1 MTGAHAHKLQQ
12 DHVAARRRRNRALI
26 AAMVVGLALAGC
38 EQSGGSARSRT
49 PSPPSGTS
57 TGSSSPTAAGA
68 CAARAKGAAPTT
80 AQLPGT
86 KWPERRA
93 VSPGHTP
100 ASSGMAVDPATDTAY
115 ALVPLV
121 GSQSHLRYQLTCA
134 TEPGGPVRKGP
145 VLKDPDLA
153 LASDYLWAFGEPGRK
168 AVVSQIDPRS
178 LRVIRSITLPGDAP
192 PGYAAMHLTGGYGHS
207 VWAGSTR
214 VGPTATLY
222 RLDTRSG
229 RIMATATLPAGTAA
243 YDISYYPYPT
253 ECCELYASAANIVD
267 GSPEG
272 NLVLE
277 FDAVAGRPVA
287 TADHGPVTESVAG
300 SAVTAVPD
308 GVWDSFRTGMLG
320 LTLHMRQADLALTAP
335 TVAGIAQSPVTG
347 LFHWAMYATSVFGG
361 GSLWM
366 TNQSGR
372 LACVDP
378 GNGRVRAIE
387 RLSQSKL
394 VYQLFAADPARRLLF
409 GADSQ
414 GLVAISPPA
423 ACWLAAPTPSISG

>member
-1 MTGAHAHKLQQ
+1 VAQADKLQQ
-12 DHVAARRRRNRALI
+12 DRIAARCRSNRALI
-26 AAMVVGLALAGC
+26 AAMVVGLALVGC
-38 EQSGGSARSRT
+38 GQSGGSARSRT
-49 PSPPSGTS
+49 PSPLSGTS
-57 TGSSSPTAAGA
+57 TGGGSPTAAGA
-68 CAARAKGAAPTT
+68 CAGRAKGAAPTT
-80 AQLPGT
+80 AQVPGT

-93 VSPGHTP
+93 VSPGRTP

-192 PGYAAMHLTGGYGHS
+192 PGYAPMHLTGGYGHS

-229 RIMATATLPAGTAA
+229 RIMATATLPAGTAP
-243 YDISYYPYPT
+243 YDISYYPYPS
-253 ECCELYASAANIVD
+253 ECCELYASAAHVVD

-277 FDAVAGRPVA
+277 FDAIAGRPVA

-335 TVAGIAQSPVTG
+335 TAAGIAQSPVTG

-372 LACVDP
+372 LACLDP

-394 VYQLFAADPARRLLF
+394 VYQLFAADPARHLLF

>member
-1 MTGAHAHKLQQ
+1 MTMVQADKLQQ
-12 DHVAARRRRNRALI
+12 DGIAAWRRSNRALI
-26 AAMVVGLALAGC
+26 TATVVALALAGC
-38 EQSGGSARSRT
+38 GPSGGSASSGT

-57 TGSSSPTAAGA
+57 TGSGSPTAAGA
-68 CAARAKGAAPTT
+68 CASRGKAAAPTA
-80 AQLPGT
+80 AQVPGT

-93 VSPGHTP
+93 VSPGRTP
-100 ASSGMAVDPATDTAY
+100 VYSGMAVDPATDTAY
-115 ALVPLV
+115 ALVPLG
-121 GSQSHLRYQLTCA
+121 GSQSPARYQLTCA

-145 VLKDPDLA
+145 VLKDPDLVR
-153 LASDYLWAFGEPGRK
+153 ASDYLWAFGEPGRK
-168 AVVSQIDPRS
+168 AVVSQIDLRT
-178 LRVIRSITLPGDAP
+178 LRVIRSITLPGEAP
-192 PGYAAMHLTGGYGHS
+192 RGYAAMHLTGGYGHS

-229 RIMATATLPAGTAA
+229 RIMATATLPPGTVA
-243 YDISYYPYPT
+243 YDLGFYPYGIS
-253 ECCELYASAANIVD
+253 LYAAAAQVVG

-277 FDAVAGRPVA
+277 FDPIAGALLA
-287 TADHGPVTESVAG
+287 TADRGPVTESVAG

-320 LTLHMRQADLALTAP
+320 LTLHMRQADLALTTP
-335 TVAGIAQSPVTG
+335 TAAGIAQSPATG
-347 LFHWAMYATSVFGG
+347 LFHWAMYATTVFGG
-361 GSLWM
+361 GSLWL

-372 LACVDP
+372 LACLDP
-378 GNGRVRAIE
+378 GNGRIRAIE

-394 VYQLFAADPARRLLF
+394 VYQLFAADPARHLLF

-423 ACWLAAPTPSISG
+423 ACWVAAPTPSISG

>member
-1 MTGAHAHKLQQ
+1 MTAVQADKLQQ
-12 DHVAARRRRNRALI
+12 DGMAARRRSNRALI
-26 AAMVVGLALAGC
+26 AATVVALALVGC
-38 EQSGGSARSRT
+38 GPSGGSASSGR
-49 PSPPSGTS
+49 PSPLSGTANP
-57 TGSSSPTAAGA
+57 SPAVLGA
-68 CAARAKGAAPTT
+68 CAGRGNGAAPAT
-80 AQLPGT
+80 AAVPGT

-93 VSPGHTP
+93 VSPGRMT
-100 ASSGMAVDPATDTAY
+100 AYSGMAVDPATDTAY
-115 ALVPLV
+115 ALVPLA
-121 GSQSHLRYQLTCA
+121 GSQAHARYQLTCA

-153 LASDYLWAFGEPGRK
+153 LASGYLWAFGMPGRK
-168 AVVSQIDPRS
+168 AVVSQINPRT

-214 VGPTATLY
+214 AGPTAKLY

-229 RIMATATLPAGTAA
+229 RIMAMATLPPGTAA
-243 YDISYYPYPT
+243 YDISFYPYPAV
-253 ECCELYASAANIVD
+253 CCSVYASAANVV
-267 GSPEG
+267 GGGPEG

-277 FDAVAGRPVA
+277 FDAIGGGFIAA
-287 TADHGPVTESVAG
+287 ADQGLVTKSVAG

-320 LTLHMRQADLALTAP
+320 LTLHLRQSDLSLKSP
-335 TVAGIAQSPVTG
+335 TRPGIAQSPATG
-347 LFHWAMYATSVFGG
+347 LFHWAMYATTIFGG
-361 GSLWM
+361 GSVWL

-372 LACVDP
+372 LACLDP
-378 GNGRVRAIE
+378 GNGRIRAIE

-394 VYQLFAADPARRLLF
+394 VYQLFAADPARHLLF
-409 GADSQ
+409 GAGSQ

-423 ACWLAAPTPSISG
+423 ACWVAAPTPGISG

>member
-1 MTGAHAHKLQQ
+1 MTVVQADKLQQ
-12 DHVAARRRRNRALI
+12 DGIAARRRSNRALI
-26 AAMVVGLALAGC
+26 AATVVALALAGC
-38 EQSGGSARSRT
+38 RPSGGGASSGT

-57 TGSSSPTAAGA
+57 TGSGSPTAAGA
-68 CAARAKGAAPTT
+68 CAGRGKEAAPTT
-80 AQLPGT
+80 AQVPGT

-93 VSPGHTP
+93 VSPGPTP
-100 ASSGMAVDPATDTAY
+100 AYSGMAVDPATDTAY
-115 ALVPLV
+115 ALVPLA
-121 GSQSHLRYQLTCA
+121 GSQSDARYQLTCA

-153 LASDYLWAFGEPGRK
+153 LASDYLWAFGKPGRK
-168 AVVSQIDPRS
+168 AVVSQINPRT

-192 PGYAAMHLTGGYGHS
+192 PGYAAMHLTAGYGHS

-243 YDISYYPYPT
+243 YDVSYYPYPT
-253 ECCELYASAANIVD
+253 ECCEFYASAAHVVD
-267 GSPEG
+267 GGPEG

-277 FDAVAGRPVA
+277 FDAISGQPVA
-287 TADHGPVTESVAG
+287 AADHGLVTESVAG

-320 LTLHMRQADLALTAP
+320 LTLHMRQADLEPTA
-335 TVAGIAQSPVTG
+335 TTAAGIAQSPATG
-347 LFHWAMYATSVFGG
+347 LFRWAMYATTVFGG
-361 GSLWM
+361 GSLWL
-366 TNQSGR
+366 TNQSGQ
-372 LACVDP
+372 LACLDP
-378 GNGRVRAIE
+378 GNGRIRAIE

-394 VYQLFAADPARRLLF
+394 VYQLFAADPARHLLF
-409 GADSQ
+409 GAVSQ

-423 ACWLAAPTPSISG
+423 ACWVAAPTPSISG

>member
-1 MTGAHAHKLQQ
+1 MTVVQADKLQQ
-12 DHVAARRRRNRALI
+12 DGIAARRRSNRALI
-26 AAMVVGLALAGC
+26 AATVVALALAGC
-38 EQSGGSARSRT
+38 RPSGGGASSGT

-57 TGSSSPTAAGA
+57 TGSGSPTAAGA
-68 CAARAKGAAPTT
+68 CAGRGKEAAPTT
-80 AQLPGT
+80 AQVPGT

-93 VSPGHTP
+93 VSPGPTP
-100 ASSGMAVDPATDTAY
+100 AYSGMAVDPATDTAY
-115 ALVPLV
+115 ALVPLA
-121 GSQSHLRYQLTCA
+121 GSQSDARYQLTCA

-153 LASDYLWAFGEPGRK
+153 LASDYLWAFGKPGRK
-168 AVVSQIDPRS
+168 AVVSQINPRT

-192 PGYAAMHLTGGYGHS
+192 PGYAAMHLTAGYGHS

-243 YDISYYPYPT
+243 YDVSYYPYPT
-253 ECCELYASAANIVD
+253 ECCEFYASAAHVVD
-267 GSPEG
+267 GGPEG

-277 FDAVAGRPVA
+277 FDAISGQPVA
-287 TADHGPVTESVAG
+287 AADHGLVTESVAG

-320 LTLHMRQADLALTAP
+320 LTLHMRQADLEPTA
-335 TVAGIAQSPVTG
+335 TTAAGIAQSPATG
-347 LFHWAMYATSVFGG
+347 LFHWAMYATTVFGG
-361 GSLWM
+361 GSLWL
-366 TNQSGR
+366 TNQSGQ
-372 LACVDP
+372 LACLDP
-378 GNGRVRAIE
+378 GNGRIRAIE

-394 VYQLFAADPARRLLF
+394 VYQLFAADPARHLLF
-409 GADSQ
+409 GALSQ

-423 ACWLAAPTPSISG
+423 ACWVAAPTPSISG

>member
-1 MTGAHAHKLQQ
+1 MAHADKLQQ
-12 DHVAARRRRNRALI
+12 DRIVARRRSNRALI
-26 AAMVVGLALAGC
+26 AAMVVGLALTGC
-38 EQSGGSARSRT
+38 GQSGGSARSRT

-57 TGSSSPTAAGA
+57 TGSSSQTAVGA
-68 CAARAKGAAPTT
+68 CAGRARGAAPTT
-80 AQLPGT
+80 AQVPGT

-93 VSPGHTP
+93 VSPGRTS

-178 LRVIRSITLPGDAP
+178 LRVIRSITLPGDAR

-277 FDAVAGRPVA
+277 FDAVAGRLVA
-287 TADHGPVTESVAG
+287 TADHGPVTEAVAG
-300 SAVTAVPD
+300 SVVTAVPD

-335 TVAGIAQSPVTG
+335 TAAGIAQSPVTG

-372 LACVDP
+372 LACLDP

-394 VYQLFAADPARRLLF
+394 VYQLFAADPARHLLF
-409 GADSQ
+409 GADSE

-423 ACWLAAPTPSISG
+423 ACWLAAPAPSISG

>member
-1 MTGAHAHKLQQ
+1 MTMVQADKLQQ
-12 DHVAARRRRNRALI
+12 DGIAAWRRSNRALI
-26 AAMVVGLALAGC
+26 TATVVALALAGC
-38 EQSGGSARSRT
+38 GPSGGSASSGT

-57 TGSSSPTAAGA
+57 TGSGSPTAAGA
-68 CAARAKGAAPTT
+68 CASRGKAAAPTA
-80 AQLPGT
+80 AQVPGT

-93 VSPGHTP
+93 VSPGRTP
-100 ASSGMAVDPATDTAY
+100 VYSGMAVDPATDTAY
-115 ALVPLV
+115 ALVPLG
-121 GSQSHLRYQLTCA
+121 GSQSPARYQLTCA

-153 LASDYLWAFGEPGRK
+153 LASDYLWAFGNPGRK
-168 AVVSQIDPRS
+168 AVVSQINPRT

-192 PGYAAMHLTGGYGHS
+192 TGYAAMHLTAGYGHS

-214 VGPTATLY
+214 GGPTATLY
-222 RLDTRSG
+222 RLDTHSG
-229 RIMATATLPAGTAA
+229 RIMAMATLPPGTAA
-243 YDISYYPYPT
+243 YDISFYPYPAV
-253 ECCELYASAANIVD
+253 CCSVYASAANVV
-267 GSPEG
+267 GGGPEG

-277 FDAVAGRPVA
+277 FDAIGGGFIAA
-287 TADHGPVTESVAG
+287 ADQGLVTKSVAG

-320 LTLHMRQADLALTAP
+320 LTLHLRQSDLALKSP
-335 TVAGIAQSPVTG
+335 TRPGIAQSPATG
-347 LFHWAMYATSVFGG
+347 LFHWAMYATTIFGG
-361 GSLWM
+361 GSVWL

-372 LACVDP
+372 LACLDP
-378 GNGRVRAIE
+378 GNGRIRAIE

-394 VYQLFAADPARRLLF
+394 VYQLFAADPARHLLF

-423 ACWLAAPTPSISG
+423 ACWVAAPTPSISG